1 MRGDDARVTLR
12 PAAALLLFAVPFGAC
27 GRAPSAPAARQPAQR
42 IVAASVF
49 AAEVLLE
56 LVPRDRIVGVHF
68 LAADARYS
76 PVADR
81 VAGLPLLGAEP
92 EELLAVAPDLV
103 VVDPYTKPETL
114 ALLEAAGVALLRP
127 DEARS
132 FEDIWSN
139 VHRLGEVCGEPAA
152 ADRLVRQGQDRLTAV
167 AAKAADRGGWRLLS
181 LDGGLHTLGK
191 GSLFDAV
198 TTAVG
203 AHNAAR
209 DDGVG
214 PFRKLDVETVLAL
227 NPSALVLSG
236 DPARGPEAYAW
247 LGQHVGLRL
256 LDAVCTDRI
265 LLVPGP
271 LLASTSHH
279 LVGAVEALAAQLD
292 RRGRP

>member
-1 MRGDDARVTLR
+1 MTARLVAT
-12 PAAALLLFAVPFGAC
+12 LLLLAAPFGAC
-27 GRAPSAPAARQPAQR
+27 GRAPVAPAAERPPQR

-49 AAEVLLE
+49 AGEVLLE
-56 LVPRDRIVGVHF
+56 LVPRERIVGVHF
-68 LAADARYS
+68 LAADPRYS
-76 PVADR
+76 PIADR
-81 VAGLPLLGAEP
+81 VAGMPLLGAEP

-132 FEDIWSN
+132 FEEIWN
-139 VHRLGEVCGEPAA
+139 NLRRLGEACGERAA
-152 ADRLVRQGQDRLTAV
+152 ADRLIESARTRLAAV
-167 AAKAADRGGWRLLS
+167 ANGSAERGAWRLLS
-181 LDGGLHTLGK
+181 LDGGLHTLGE

-214 PFRKLDVETVLAL
+214 PFRKLDVETVLAV

-236 DPARGPEAYAW
+236 DPARGAEAYGW
-247 LGQHVGLRL
+247 LGQHPGLRL
-256 LDAVCTDRI
+256 LDAVRDDRI
-265 LLVPGP
+265 LVVRGP